1 MNAFIILSRLSVIAA
16 SALAMS
22 LAGCAAHRAQARAKL
37 PVAAAVCLQADGVS
51 EPAKALLNRKTSSL
65 LVEQGFQVVAANCDL
80 TLGFSALDERQWE
93 VMEQSLFN
101 RKSSS
106 AYRVEGLVSVRD
118 KRGAA
123 ISEDQPVDLRDYTSK
138 VELIEALAWEIS
150 TYVTYYF
157 RPN

>member
-1 MNAFIILSRLSVIAA
+1 MNAFTICIRISTIAA
-16 SALAMS
+16 TVLAMS
-22 LAGCAAHRAQARAKL
+22 LTGCAAHRAQARAKL
-37 PVAAAVCLQADGVS
+37 PVATAVCLHADGIS
-51 EPAKALLNRKTSSL
+51 EPIKSLLNRKTSSL
-65 LVEQGFQVVAANCDL
+65 LVEQGFQVVTANCDL

-118 KRGAA
+118 KVGVA
-123 ISEDQPVDLRDYTSK
+123 ISEDQPVDLRDYASK
-138 VELIEALAWEIS
+138 VDLIEALAWEIS
-150 TYVTYYF
+150 TYITYNF